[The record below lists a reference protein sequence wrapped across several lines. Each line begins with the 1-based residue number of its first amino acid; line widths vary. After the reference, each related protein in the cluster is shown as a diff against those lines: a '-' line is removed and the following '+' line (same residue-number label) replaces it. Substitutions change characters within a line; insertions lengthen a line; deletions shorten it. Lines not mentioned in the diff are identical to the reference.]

1 MPLGASV
8 GWFLLLMMMRRSSL
22 RMLILLFGKTVKTI
36 KSGR

>member
-1 MPLGASV
+1 MPLGVSV

-22 RMLILLFGKTVKTI
+22 RMLTLLFGKTVKII